1 MHSERRKSF
10 RVKPDA
16 GFVCT
21 LTSSDLAG
29 RPGGGHN
36 LAQRLLD
43 VSSGGACL
51 VTVGRLRDRVPLI
64 LDIHVPQALARFKA
78 RASVRWSETLERR
91 GRTAHV
97 AGLRIERV
105 LESYGDR
112 LSFLGGRRDPA
123 PPPPVEP
130 QRRFKRFYPKDARV
144 SCEPLGLAQLL
155 GIRREVALH
164 LKDLSQG
171 GAQVVCSRRLAPG
184 RRVNLRLEIPAA
196 RTALSAEAQVRWCRR
211 DTLSLESRW
220 NAGLIF
226 KRMSPE
232 DEDTLKALDRFHLG

>member
-1 MHSERRKSF
+1 MHSERRKSY
-10 RVKPDA
+10 RIKPDS

-21 LTSSDLAG
+21 LMSAEYEG
-29 RPGGGHN
+29 HPGAAPN
-36 LAQRLLD
+36 LATRLLD

-51 VTVGRLRDRVPLI
+51 VTVGRLRERVPLI

-97 AGLRIERV
+97 AGLRIDRV

-130 QRRFKRFYPKDARV
+130 QRRFKRFCPKDARV
-144 SCEPLGLAQLL
+144 SCEPHGLARSL

-164 LKDLSQG
+164 LRDLSQG

-184 RRVNLRLEIPAA
+184 RRVDLRLEVPAA

-220 NAGLIF
+220 HAGLVF
-226 KRMSPE
+226 KRISPE
-232 DEDTLKALDRFHLG
+232 DEERLKALDRFHLG